1 MKKEHTTKQERN
13 ALQTKR
19 AKRNRSRGKKPHTA
33 WMNSGFT
40 FKSEVAMRL
49 AHRFA
54 DKHDVSTVGLPSKAG
69 IRRELEGLNVEQLQ
83 ELQDNLQ
90 DSLKEIRDGE
100 R

>member
-1 MKKEHTTKQERN
+1 MKKEHTTKQERR

-40 FKSEVAMRL
+40 FKSEVALRL
-49 AHRFA
+49 VHRFA
-54 DKHDVSTVGLPSKAG
+54 DKHDVSTVGLPSRAG

-83 ELQDNLQ
+83 ALHSDLQEKL
-90 DSLKEIRDGE
+90 DGKG
-100 R
+100 

>member
-1 MKKEHTTKQERN
+1 
-13 ALQTKR
+13 
-19 AKRNRSRGKKPHTA
+19 
-33 WMNSGFT
+33 
-40 FKSEVAMRL
+40 MRL